1 MFRLAFIAMSS
12 YICYDM
18 NMKSMRVAVVA
29 LFVFGIAFFSQQA
42 SAQTRRPVNVALPTI
57 IEATSEA
64 GLSTESGVASISAEE
79 QAKLEKRKESDVT
92 QPEEAQQK
100 AEFFALFATRP
111 ANKLSWTNFAAFGVQ
126 YAVSVGIPANTVM
139 LILMLP
145 ILATML
151 AFVRHVIGLPSLGM
165 IVPIALSI
173 TFLATGLTTGLV
185 LLLAIILGSTLAKI
199 LLKKIRIMQL
209 PKMAISMLI
218 VSLLIFITLTL
229 SATAGIIA
237 VKQISIFPLLL
248 LILLSESIVTL
259 QMERTTRETLT
270 ITGMTLILGVAGY
283 LILSWEFLR
292 NVILL
297 YPELILLLIPINIV
311 IGRYFGLRLTEMAR
325 FSPVK
330 KHGS

>member
-1 MFRLAFIAMSS
+1 MKMKALRLLF
-12 YICYDM
+12 
-18 NMKSMRVAVVA
+18 VAVIVLGMA
-29 LFVFGIAFFSQQA
+29 LYAKNA
-42 SAQTRRPVNVALPTI
+42 DAQTRRPINTALPTI
-57 IEATSEA
+57 IEATTEA
-64 GLSTESGVASISAEE
+64 ALASESGVASISAEE
-79 QAKLEKRKESDVT
+79 QAKLEKLKKSDVT

-100 AEFFALFATRP
+100 AEFLALFATRP
-111 ANKLSWTNFAAFGVQ
+111 ANELTWTNFAAYGVQ

-151 AFVRHVIGLPSLGM
+151 AFVRHIIGLPSLGM

-218 VSLLIFITLTL
+218 VSLLIFVTLTL

-259 QMERTTRETLT
+259 QLERSTRETLT
-270 ITGMTLILGVAGY
+270 ITGMTLLLGVAGY

-292 NVILL
+292 NLILL

-311 IGRYFGLRLTEMAR
+311 IGRYFGLRMIEMVR
-325 FSPVK
+325 FSPIK
-330 KHGS
+330 KHAS